1 MLTNKST
8 GEVFEFEILLRSPLF
23 ERIVLP
29 MKRNLKKL
37 GINVSIRTVQDDSQY
52 IRRLED
58 FDFDM
63 IVVNYGSI
71 ISPGN
76 EQRNYWGSAAAD
88 QKASPN
94 YMGVKNPVIDEIIE
108 KLISAKSRE
117 ELVTYTKVLDR
128 ILLFNYYLIPQF
140 HIGHYRVAYWNK
152 ISKPAVSPK
161 YDLGFDFWW
170 FDPKKAKNMG
180 EISSPLNNKKNN
192 KDNSIYYLLLIFL
205 LFVLWKIRRK
215 AS

>member
-1 MLTNKST
+1 
-8 GEVFEFEILLRSPLF
+8 
-23 ERIVLP
+23 
-29 MKRNLKKL
+29 
-37 GINVSIRTVQDDSQY
+37 
-52 IRRLED
+52 
-58 FDFDM
+58 M

-76 EQRNYWGSAAAD
+76 EQKNYWGSAAAD

-94 YMGVKNPVIDEIIE
+94 YMGVKNPVVDEIID
-108 KLISAKSRE
+108 KLISAKSRK

-152 ISKPAVSPK
+152 ISRPEISPK

-170 FDPKKAKNMG
+170 FDPKKAKNIN
-180 EISSPLNNKKNN
+180 EVSSSSSDKKNN

-205 LFVLWKIRRK
+205 LFVLWKMKRK
-215 AS
+215 TN